1 MVGAVDARGL
11 WRSFETIHAVTYFAD
26 ESRAAATEVGLK
38 GFWMGYFGFRAA
50 PMGAVGPGVVQAT
63 FANFAPVM
71 VERAIPDAWRFA
83 APPDLLAARSAS
95 AAVALRRLAPSVDDV
110 ASRVVPVLGAVVAAG
125 DLTGRPLFAANRDLP
140 DPEDPVAALWQ
151 CCTALREHRGDGHVA
166 ALATAGLSGLD
177 AHLLQVAAGVVPADR
192 LREARGWTQ
201 DEWDGARDRL
211 VDAGVLDANSALT
224 AAGAAR
230 KARVEDATDVLAA
243 VPWAAAGDDATA
255 VSGELTTVAT
265 EIRAAGGVPFPNPIG
280 LPA

>member
-26 ESRAAATEVGLK
+26 ESRAAATEAGLK

-50 PMGAVGPGVVQAT
+50 PMGAVGSGVVQAT
-63 FANFAPVM
+63 FANFAPVL

-83 APPDLLAARSAS
+83 VPSDLLAARSAS
-95 AAVALRRLAPSVDDV
+95 AAAALRRLAPSVDAV
-110 ASRVVPVLGAVVAAG
+110 ASRVVPVLGAVVDAG
-125 DLTGRPLFAANRDLP
+125 DITGRPLFAANRDLP
-140 DPEDPVAALWQ
+140 EPEDPVGALWQ

-177 AHLLQVAAGVVPADR
+177 AHLLQVAAGAVPADR

-211 VDAGVLDANSALT
+211 VEAGVLDASGALT

-243 VPWAAAGDDATA
+243 APWVEARDDAVVVA
-255 VSGELTTVAT
+255 GELTTVAT